1 VLIVYEFYQKMHKQY
16 ITPIKSWTIA
26 DVKIWSHIVFEET
39 DEKGILHKCTGLEY
53 IIKIKPN
60 IVVVDNHD
68 RVLEFRPKGFPV
80 IHIDQHTDMRPLWTE
95 GVNVGNFLRHAL
107 DTNLI
112 TWSTQINTEYSLLNF
127 DYSTLELSNYILD
140 IDLDFRHPE
149 MSIEQFE
156 KTIQI
161 TKNLI
166 KKAKIVTIATSPY
179 FLNQNLALK
188 LLRLLI

>member
-1 VLIVYEFYQKMHKQY
+1 MHKQY
-16 ITPIKSWTIA
+16 LTPIKSWTIA
-26 DVKIWSHIVFEET
+26 DVKLGSHIVFEEI
-39 DEKGILHKCTGLEY
+39 DEKGKLHKCTGLEY
-53 IIKIKPN
+53 IVKIKPN

-140 IDLDFRHPE
+140 IDLDFRHPD

-161 TKNLI
+161 TKLLI

-179 FLNQNLALK
+179 FLDQNLALN
-188 LLRLLI
+188 LFHQLMS